1 MTTTTRG
8 WSGIYR
14 FVRILFPL
22 HFFDRGWGGFDPIR
36 AVVLVLDSCCC
47 AFFHISVVGVAPTYF
62 ACSHPL
68 RLFYLSLVAVS
79 LITVT
84 GSDDAVRDAVLLL
97 GDLAVLC
104 LDVVVVAAG
113 AS

>member
-1 MTTTTRG
+1 MTIRG
-8 WSGIYR
+8 WAGIYR
-14 FVRILFPL
+14 FVRILFSL
-22 HFFDRGWGGFDPIR
+22 HFVDRGWGGFDPIR
-36 AVVLVLDSCCC
+36 AVVLDTCCC
-47 AFFHISVVGVAPTYF
+47 AFFFISLSWGCPPPTLVVVVRILFAYF
-62 ACSHPL
+62 I
-68 RLFYLSLVAVS
+68 SLVAVS

>member
-1 MTTTTRG
+1 MTMTTRG

-14 FVRILFPL
+14 FVRILFSL
-22 HFFDRGWGGFDPIR
+22 HFVDRGWGGFDPIR
-36 AVVLVLDSCCC
+36 AMVLVLDTCCC
-47 AFFHISVVGVAPTYF
+47 AFFHISIVGVPPHLPWLF
-62 ACSHPL
+62 ASSSPI
-68 RLFYLSLVAVS
+68 LSLVAVS